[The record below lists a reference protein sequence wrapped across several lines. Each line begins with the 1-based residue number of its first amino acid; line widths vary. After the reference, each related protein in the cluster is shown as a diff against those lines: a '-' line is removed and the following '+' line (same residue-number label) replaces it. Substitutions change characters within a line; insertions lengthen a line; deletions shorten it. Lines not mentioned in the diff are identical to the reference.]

1 MNKRL
6 ILKTL
11 SKLMVAES
19 FFLLFPT
26 LISLL
31 YNEHRNALVFL
42 IVASVNFAVFLPFSF
57 VKPKSDKIYA
67 KEGFAIVALS
77 WIMWAAVGALPF
89 YICKTIPTYI
99 DCFFEAVSGL
109 TTTGATVL
117 SEISSLPKGILFWRS
132 FTHWIGGMG
141 VLVFVMAIV
150 SLSENSM
157 NLMRA
162 EVPGPSVGKLVPRGM
177 KTAKLLYT
185 IYIVLT
191 IIEVIFLLAGGMSL
205 YDSVTHAFSTAG
217 TGGFS
222 TKTQSVAYYNSAY
235 IDGVI
240 SVFMLLFGI
249 NFNMYYFILM
259 KNIKAVFKDEEL
271 RFYLAT
277 VAICTLIILSNVYH
291 LYDNILQAFRY
302 VFFQVSSVITT
313 TGFITADFTKWP
325 MLSQMILLLLMMT
338 GCCGGSTGGGFKL
351 ARVLILS
358 KIFKSERKNMLNPN
372 AVNQITMNSKPIPA
386 SVRKGV
392 VACFIAYIA
401 VLISSTLLISIQ
413 DIDIVT
419 NLTAVITCVGN
430 VGPGLGKIVGP
441 VGNFGSLPGFTK
453 LVLSADMLLGRL
465 EFFPLI
471 MLFSPTLW
479 KRKFL

>member
-11 SKLMVAES
+11 SKLMAAES
-19 FFLLFPT
+19 FFLLFPA

-31 YNEHRNALVFL
+31 YGECGNALVFL
-42 IVASVNFAVFLPFSF
+42 IVAFLNLAVFIPFSF

-67 KEGFAIVALS
+67 KEGFAIVALA

-89 YICKTIPTYI
+89 YITKTMPTYI
-99 DCFFEAVSGL
+99 DCFFETVSGL

-191 IIEVIFLLAGGMSL
+191 LIEVIFLLAGGMSL

-240 SVFMLLFGI
+240 AVFMFLFGV

-271 RFYLAT
+271 RFYFAT
-277 VAICTLIILSNVYH
+277 VAVCTLIILLNVYH

-313 TGFITADFTKWP
+313 TGFVTADFTKWP
-325 MLSQMILLLLMMT
+325 MLSQVILLLLMMT

-372 AVNQITMNSKPIPA
+372 AVNQITMNNKPVPA

-413 DIDIVT
+413 DIDLVT

-430 VGPGLGKIVGP
+430 VGPGLGEIVGP
-441 VGNFGSLPGFTK
+441 VGNFGSLPCFTK
-453 LVLSADMLLGRL
+453 LILSADMLLGRL